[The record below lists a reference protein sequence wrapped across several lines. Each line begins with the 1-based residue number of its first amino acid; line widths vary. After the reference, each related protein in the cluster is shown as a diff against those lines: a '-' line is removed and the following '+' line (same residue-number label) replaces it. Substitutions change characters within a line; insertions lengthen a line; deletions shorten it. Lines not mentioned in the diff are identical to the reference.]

1 MQAHV
6 QHHAPDDL
14 VLNTARMRDGTR
26 FDHLRVRSHINYH
39 EITTAIIQGVQEE
52 VDGRKQQIGQGGGLL
67 QKRRVGSSQRVGTA
81 GSSCGLTS
89 ASA

>member
-1 MQAHV
+1 MH
-6 QHHAPDDL
+6 
-14 VLNTARMRDGTR
+14 DGAR
-26 FDHLRVRSHINYH
+26 FDHLRVHSHINYH
-39 EITTAIIQGVQEE
+39 EITTAIIQGVQGE
-52 VDGRKQQIGQGGGLL
+52 VDKRKQQIGQGGRLL